1 MMQYLKKQITYEM
14 ATYQLEFLAARTCVK
29 KNIDLQKAFCYLG
42 VPVYETSYVFGVNA
56 VDNLVQHFGAL
67 FRRAAVGIITPV
79 ERWAQELRKQI
90 TVCAMKLN
98 AVKSSVLCANSGG
111 NTVLDKTLNLFHS
124 HGLGSRRFVIRR
136 THWCVVAVATHSPHT
151 PVMSGNNVSH
161 AKNRTR
167 RKFLPNLQRTSMGS
181 EILGRNVSLRVSTS
195 AIRTIE
201 KHGGLDSFLLQAR
214 NAELADDARSL
225 KREIL
230 AVQSA

>member
-1 MMQYLKKQITYEM
+1 MSKRCQITG
-14 ATYQLEFLAARTCVK
+14 K
-29 KNIDLQKAFCYLG
+29 G
-42 VPVYETSYVFGVNA
+42 
-56 VDNLVQHFGAL
+56 
-67 FRRAAVGIITPV
+67 
-79 ERWAQELRKQI
+79 
-90 TVCAMKLN
+90 
-98 AVKSSVLCANSGG
+98 
-111 NTVLDKTLNLFHS
+111 
-124 HGLGSRRFVIRR
+124 
-136 THWCVVAVATHSPHT
+136 
-151 PVMSGNNVSH
+151 VMSGNNVSH

-167 RKFLPNLQRTSMGS
+167 RKFLPNLQRTSMSS